1 MIFAETIAINSILY
15 NLKGITLPNDSLQK
29 NISSDNPTKVRLDKW
44 LWAARFYRT
53 RTLAK
58 EAIEAGRVH
67 HGGSRVKVSKE
78 IGVGDELTI
87 RQGSANLYTQKTV
100 KVLALSE
107 NRGNATQ
114 AQTLYS
120 ETDESISQREYF
132 QAQKK
137 LANLARPDHRPNKK
151 ERRQF
156 QNFRD
161 KNTYGSDEEGY

>member
-1 MIFAETIAINSILY
+1 MANSTA
-15 NLKGITLPNDSLQK
+15 NAQTLQ
-29 NISSDNPTKVRLDKW
+29 KVRLDKW

-78 IGVGDELTI
+78 IAVGDELTI
-87 RQGSANLYTQKTV
+87 RQGSANHYTQKTV
-100 KVLALSE
+100 QVLALSE

-114 AQTLYS
+114 AQLLYS
-120 ETDESISQREYF
+120 ETPESISQREYF
-132 QAQKK
+132 NEQKK

-151 ERRQF
+151 ERRQLQDF
-156 QNFRD
+156 RQKTNF
-161 KNTYGSDEEGY
+161 GSDDEGF